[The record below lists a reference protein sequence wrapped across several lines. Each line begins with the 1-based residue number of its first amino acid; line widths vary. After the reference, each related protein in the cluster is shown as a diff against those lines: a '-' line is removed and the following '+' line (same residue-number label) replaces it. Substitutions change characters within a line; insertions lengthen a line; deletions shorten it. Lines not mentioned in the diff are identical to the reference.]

1 MTQAYSLQWPPFKAR
16 TQNPGKALF
25 RQVSMEV
32 ARGILMNELRLLR
45 AENVV
50 LSTNIELRR
59 DGAPY
64 SGRRLPEDRG
74 VAVYFTRKGKTECIP
89 CDRWQRIE
97 DNVLAIARS
106 VEAIRG
112 IERWGGGDM
121 MERAFSGFLALPS
134 PIVNHANWWDTL
146 GLDQR
151 ATMTAIILAYREL
164 ALVRHPDAPGGSE
177 VAMSELNAAYE
188 QAKKER
194 VA

>member
-1 MTQAYSLQWPPFKAR
+1 MTQAYPLQWPPFKAR

-64 SGRRLPEDRG
+64 SNRRGPEDRG
-74 VAVYFTRKGKTECIP
+74 VAVYFTWKGKTECIP

-97 DNVLAIARS
+97 NNVLAIARS

-112 IERWGGGDM
+112 IARWGGGDM
-121 MERAFSGFLALPS
+121 MERAFSGFVALPAPS
-134 PIVNHANWWDTL
+134 DTSWWEVMQIPRNSTLDIVASTY
-146 GLDQR
+146 R
-151 ATMTAIILAYREL
+151 CLASYL
-164 ALVRHPDAPGGSE
+164 HPDNGGDHDKM
-177 VAMSELNAAYE
+177 AALNRAYNE
-188 QAKKER
+188 AKKEKS
-194 VA
+194 